1 MSFMSGEVVN
11 IVPGIAEAVVDS
23 HTNLTES
30 YQAYLEKY
38 HLTGKIEDYH
48 GKTKLTLKGVSA
60 HGSTPELGIN
70 AAVMLAHY
78 LVDHVENDFVSFID
92 KYFYED
98 VNGKKLGVFKEG
110 HMGLVTCNLGIVAYK
125 EGRGNMS
132 IDFRLPHEISEEE
145 FIPTLAS
152 TFTMNNFTSFN
163 YNWTNALF
171 VNPESDLIKNL
182 HQAYVDVTGDHE
194 HGPQCMGGGTY
205 AKEMPNCVA
214 FGAEFPGRNNGMH
227 QNDEHI
233 FVDDLMDSVAIYA
246 AALYNILKK

>member
-1 MSFMSGEVVN
+1 
-11 IVPGIAEAVVDS
+11 
-23 HTNLTES
+23 
-30 YQAYLEKY
+30 
-38 HLTGKIEDYH
+38 
-48 GKTKLTLKGVSA
+48 
-60 HGSTPELGIN
+60 
-70 AAVMLAHY
+70 MLAHY
-78 LVDHVENDFVSFID
+78 LVDHVENDFVNFID

-110 HMGLVTCNLGIVAYK
+110 HMGLVTCNLGIISYS
-125 EGRGNMS
+125 EGKGSLS
-132 IDFRLPHEISEEE
+132 IDFRLPHEMSEEE
-145 FIPTLAS
+145 FIPTLAT
-152 TFTMNNFTSFN
+152 TFTMNHFTSFD
-163 YNWTNALF
+163 YDWTNALF

-214 FGAEFPGRNNGMH
+214 FGAEFPGHNNGMH

-233 FVDDLMDSVAIYA
+233 LIDDLMDAVAIYA